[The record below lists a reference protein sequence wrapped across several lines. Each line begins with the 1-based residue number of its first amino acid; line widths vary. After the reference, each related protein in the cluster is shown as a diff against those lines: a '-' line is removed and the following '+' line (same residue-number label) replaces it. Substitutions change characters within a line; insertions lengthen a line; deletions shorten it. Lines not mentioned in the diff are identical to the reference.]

1 MPKRKKEGP
10 VRKDEGGKKK
20 KKGKLENARGL
31 VLPKGYRI
39 LRLKLSENT
48 VAVRYLY
55 FKRHTSSSP
64 GEQGPTLFVTN
75 IPSNFDFQNVTNL
88 FSLYGDVEG
97 VEFVENLYFPGV
109 SAEKPR
115 SARVIFENEE
125 AIEKIMSV
133 SKKDVVAPYEPPN
146 LATGMKK
153 YLMEYKRERP
163 DTEKLQ
169 IQVDRFMEAFDVR
182 AKEEKENLDVK
193 EVDEDGFELVK
204 RKSRKM
210 RGSVAPKI
218 TEIKQKKR
226 KEPVVNFYRDQKRL
240 QQAKKLA
247 LLRKKFEEDRQ
258 RIAEM
263 RQNRKFKPY

>member
-1 MPKRKKEGP
+1 MPKRKKTQ
-10 VRKDEGGKKK
+10 KAGKK
-20 KKGKLENARGL
+20 ENNGGS
-31 VLPKGYRI
+31 VLPKGYRL

-48 VAVRYLY
+48 EAVRCLY
-55 FKRHTSSSP
+55 FKRHVSSSSD
-64 GEQGPTLFVTN
+64 GQEDHRPTLFVTN

-88 FSLYGDVEG
+88 FSLYGDVEA

-115 SARVIFENEE
+115 SARVVFENGE

-133 SKKDVVAPYEPPN
+133 SEKDVVAPYEPPN
-146 LATGMKK
+146 LATGIKK

-169 IQVDRFMEAFDVR
+169 MQVDRFMEAFDVR
-182 AKEEKENLDVK
+182 AKEEKGNLEVK

-240 QQAKKLA
+240 QQVTIISNHGAT
-247 LLRKKFEEDRQ
+247 
-258 RIAEM
+258 
-263 RQNRKFKPY
+263 

>member
-1 MPKRKKEGP
+1 MGFASLEYK
-10 VRKDEGGKKK
+10 VDFLKDTCG
-20 KKGKLENARGL
+20 
-31 VLPKGYRI
+31 
-39 LRLKLSENT
+39 SC
-48 VAVRYLY
+48 
-55 FKRHTSSSP
+55 
-64 GEQGPTLFVTN
+64 EQ
-75 IPSNFDFQNVTNL
+75 
-88 FSLYGDVEG
+88 
-97 VEFVENLYFPGV
+97 
-109 SAEKPR
+109 
-115 SARVIFENEE
+115 E

-133 SKKDVVAPYEPPN
+133 SEKDVVAPYEPPN
-146 LATGMKK
+146 LATGIKK

-169 IQVDRFMEAFDVR
+169 MQVDRFMEAFDVR
-182 AKEEKENLDVK
+182 AKEEKGNLEVK

-247 LLRKKFEEDRQ
+247 LLRQKFEEDRQ